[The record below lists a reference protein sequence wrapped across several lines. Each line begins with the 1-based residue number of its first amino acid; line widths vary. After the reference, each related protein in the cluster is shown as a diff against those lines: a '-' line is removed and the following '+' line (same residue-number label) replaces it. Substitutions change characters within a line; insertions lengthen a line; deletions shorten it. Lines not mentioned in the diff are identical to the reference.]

1 MDPQLV
7 REAIGL
13 IFVFCFSFI
22 FAAVMARIFKVNIWR
37 DGGE

>member
-1 MDPQLV
+1 MSDPLI

-13 IFVFCFSFI
+13 LFVFCFSFI

-37 DGGE
+37 